1 MGNNSQN
8 IFQIGLLVIFGVM
21 AVVGVISIAMNKNMS
36 DDAAFTVPVVIW
48 GPPLED
54 RAMTMVINDLKK
66 DNESFENVSY
76 VEKNPN
82 TIYGDLL
89 EAIATGNSP
98 DLVLMNSSG
107 LLPLRNKLYPIS
119 FETIPLQNFY
129 DTYVEGGDVFV
140 LSDGIYALPLFVD
153 PLVLYWN
160 RDIFTKTAIAQV
172 PQDWDTFV
180 QLVPRLSTI
189 VGGSELI
196 QSGIAFGEYDN
207 VLHAKE
213 ILSALIMQTGVSIV
227 IEHNNKFITD
237 IFSVDERVEK
247 PDLAL
252 RFYTS
257 FSNPVKTVYSW
268 NKTFER
274 SREAFAANKVAM
286 YAGFVS
292 EESILTEINPN
303 LNFGMAPLPQSKN
316 THKSLTYGKFYGI
329 AVLKASKNP
338 QVALMVARILSDAGV
353 SKLLANN
360 AGLPSA
366 RRDVL
371 TEVNSTDPFGHT
383 KTQSAIMSRAWLEPA
398 PQSAVNDIFSRAV
411 NGIVSGTLTPGN
423 AVSQSAT
430 DLTVLLTPY
439 NNRP

>member
-1 MGNNSQN
+1 MENNSQN
-8 IFQIGLLVIFGVM
+8 VFQIGLLVIFGVM
-21 AVVGVISIAMNKNMS
+21 AVVGVIALAMNKNS
-36 DDAAFTVPVVIW
+36 NNGESIESPVVIW
-48 GPPLED
+48 GPPLMD
-54 RAMTMVINDLKK
+54 RAMYTVLDVLKK
-66 DNESFENVSY
+66 NDESFGKVSY

-107 LLPLRNKLYPIS
+107 LLPLKNKLYPIS
-119 FETIPLQNFY
+119 FETMPLQNFY
-129 DTYVEGGDVFV
+129 DTYVAGSSVFV

-160 RDIFTKTAIAQV
+160 RDIFTKAAIAQV

-189 VGGSELI
+189 VGGADLV
-196 QSGIAFGEYDN
+196 QSGVAFGEYDN

-213 ILSALIMQTGVSIV
+213 ILSALMMQTGVSMV
-227 IEHNNKFITD
+227 VQGDNDHFTSD
-237 IFSVDERVEK
+237 ISSSVDTTKSAV
-247 PDLAL
+247 AL

-268 NKTFER
+268 NKTFDR

-292 EESILTEINPN
+292 EEAVLTEINPN
-303 LNFGMAPLPQSKN
+303 LNFGMAILPQSTN

-329 AVLKASKNP
+329 AVLRASRNP
-338 QVALMVARILSDAGV
+338 QTALAIARILSDGSIA
-353 SKLLANN
+353 KMLAQE

-371 TEVNSTDPFGHT
+371 TEVNGTDPFGHT
-383 KTQSAIMSRAWLEPA
+383 KNQSAIMSRSWIEPA
-398 PQSAVNDIFSRAV
+398 PQS
-411 NGIVSGTLTPGN
+411 
-423 AVSQSAT
+423 
-430 DLTVLLTPY
+430 
-439 NNRP
+439 